1 MSFLRSVINK
11 RLSSSKYPIS
21 PVKNHP
27 SSKNDSI
34 VCFSLFQYPL
44 AIAGP
49 LKAISPCS
57 YFSNVFVESIS
68 STIFTSEKHTGWPTL
83 SNLSASR

>member
-1 MSFLRSVINK
+1 MSFLRSVMNK

-34 VCFSLFQYPL
+34 VCFSLLQYPF

-49 LKAISPCS
+49 LNAISPCS
-57 YFSNVFVESIS
+57 YLLSIFVGSIS
-68 STIFTSEKHTGWPTL
+68 STIFTSEKQSSGSYYDTF
-83 SNLSASR
+83 R